1 MSLKP
6 RYGAHWTNIQ
16 RDGETVEIKVIF
28 WFIPGYPSTQEDP
41 GAVDQVDIDS
51 ARDSDGLPVDLK
63 PAERH
68 AIEDEILAEIV
79 GQE

>member
-6 RYGAHWTNIQ
+6 RSGAHWTNIQ
-16 RDGETVEIKVIF
+16 RDGETMEVKVIF
-28 WFIPGYPSTQEDP
+28 YFVPGYPSTQEDT

-51 ARDSDGLPVDLK
+51 AHDNDGLPVDLK

-68 AIEDEILAEIV
+68 SIEDEILAEIV
-79 GQE
+79 GE